1 MLDLKST
8 FRYSY
13 QSLSKDEL
21 VSREVTIFLGVS
33 EQAAQ
38 TGLCPF
44 KPNALC
50 LAAKTLFVWP
60 PKRSLFGRQ
69 NALCLAAISLQ
80 VRL

>member
-44 KPNALC
+44 KPFVTGSANTIRSNPVAL
-50 LAAKTLFVWP
+50 TE
-60 PKRSLFGRQ
+60 
-69 NALCLAAISLQ
+69 
-80 VRL
+80 